1 MNQTK
6 SGFTLIEVI
15 VVVAVI
21 GFLSA
26 SMLSSQKSSS
36 ARRQLGLDVQRAVQD
51 LRNAQN
57 LALSSQIS
65 ADCGNKVVPYGI
77 IFNMSLSDRYLLA
90 ADCNQNNAYDA
101 GDIIIQTVFFP
112 ESRISSL
119 PGSSSPPLQA
129 ESVGVNPL
137 QVFFAPPLP
146 AVFIN
151 GNPSVSMI
159 SASATI
165 CHFKQTNLCKTINI
179 SSKGAVST
187 Q

>member
-1 MNQTK
+1 MNQAK

-36 ARRQLGLDVQRAVQD
+36 ARRQLGLDVQKAVQD

-57 LALSSQIS
+57 LALSSQVS

-77 IFNMSLSDRYLLA
+77 VFNTALSDRYLLA

-112 ESRISSL
+112 ESRVNS
-119 PGSSSPPLQA
+119 LQA
-129 ESVGVNPL
+129 EGVVVSSL
-137 QVFFAPPLP
+137 QVFFTPPLP
-146 AVFIN
+146 TVFIN
-151 GNPSVSMI
+151 GVASVSTI
-159 SASATI
+159 SASAVL
-165 CHFKQTNLCKTINI
+165 CHFKQTTLCKTINI

-187 Q
+187 E